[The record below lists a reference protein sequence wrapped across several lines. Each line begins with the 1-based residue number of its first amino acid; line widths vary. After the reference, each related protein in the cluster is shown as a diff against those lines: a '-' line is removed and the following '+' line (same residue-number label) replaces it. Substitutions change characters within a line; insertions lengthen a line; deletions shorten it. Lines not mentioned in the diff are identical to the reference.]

1 MKNLLPLFLF
11 LFISFG
17 VYSQANWA
25 WVNNAGGTG
34 DDRATAICRDNV
46 GNSYVTGS
54 FNGTVSFGSGNNLI
68 SYGGSDV
75 FIAKYNNNGQFQW
88 AKKAGSISNDKG
100 LDIKVDN
107 QGNILVLGWHEA
119 NSFFGTTELN
129 TDDGANSFI
138 AKYDNTGQLIWVK
151 KLGGYAR
158 SFSVDGA
165 DNIFIAAS
173 FSGAVKVENTS
184 ITSTGYDDIWFGK
197 FNSNGDLS
205 WIRKI
210 YGNNGDETPI
220 SIAISHDHKILLNGR
235 INGVCNFEG
244 GGVIYN
250 SGGSSKP
257 DMFLVKYDT
266 SGVFKWSRQFSAA
279 ISAESASNSLMVN
292 SSGEIIIA
300 GIFSENLNIGSS
312 IISSTGSTD
321 AFVTKLSSD
330 ANTAIWLKKIGT
342 PLNDGAFNVGL
353 DASDNVFIAGFYG
366 DSLTINNVLVPRPS
380 TSGAFIAK
388 YNNNGDFQWIKPI
401 KGNGAAYG
409 AGIHV
414 NSDGSAQICGRF
426 TTNANFHGTTI
437 NGSGNFDMF
446 VAKSEIIYTPPLK
459 ADFSTLLTTINQGST
474 IQFTDLSLGIPNS
487 WTWTI
492 QGVTP
497 TVYDVKNPSVTF
509 STPGTYDVKLSVSN
523 AFGETSEITKT
534 GYITV
539 VAYVDPC
546 NAIKFDGIDDYVDF
560 GNRSVLRFQSNFTI
574 EAWINPTEERGFPL
588 SFMNLTETVKN
599 GYGFGYEN
607 GKLRFLIQPLSMP
620 VEEWSELPGAN
631 LPLNE
636 WSHVAASYDGKI
648 VKFYLNGVL
657 TDSKTISTNV
667 QSITWSAL
675 PTGLYAGRYMA
686 TTPSEASYFKGII
699 DDIRLWKTV
708 RTPNEIAN
716 NYRAKLIGSEANL
729 VAYWNF
735 NEGEGLVTHGLGSN
749 SYDGNLKNGPVWVP
763 SSTSCWGVGIDEV
776 SMNDLFQV
784 YPNPFSD
791 EVIIENIPENSM
803 ITLFDVN
810 GKIVFQSFQNSSK
823 MLISTGFLNNGFYFL
838 NIQSENTTINR
849 KLIKINR

>member
-88 AKKAGSISNDKG
+88 AKKAGSSSNDKG

-119 NSFFGTTELN
+119 NSFFGTTQLN

-244 GGVIYN
+244 GGVISN
-250 SGGSSKP
+250 SGGPSNE

-266 SGVFKWSRQFSAA
+266 SGTFEWSRQFSAS
-279 ISAESASNSLMVN
+279 ISEDNASNSLTIN
-292 SSGEIIIA
+292 SSGEIIIT
-300 GIFSENLNIGSS
+300 GIFSGNLNIGSLL
-312 IISSTGSTD
+312 ISATASTD
-321 AFVTKLSSD
+321 AFIAKLSSD
-330 ANTAIWLKKIGT
+330 ASTTIWLNQIGT
-342 PLNDGAFNVGL
+342 PSADGALSVGV
-353 DASDNVFIAGFYG
+353 DNSKNVFITGFYG
-366 DSLTINNVLVPRPS
+366 DSLTINNVLVPKPS
-380 TSGAFIAK
+380 TSGAYIAK
-388 YNNNGDFQWIKPI
+388 YNNNGDFQWIKPV
-401 KGNGAAYG
+401 KGSGAASG
-409 AGIHV
+409 TGISV
-414 NSDGSAQICGRF
+414 NSDGSAQVCGRF
-426 TTNANFHGTTI
+426 TSNANFHGTTI
-437 NGSGNFDMF
+437 NGSGNFDLF
-446 VAKSEIIYTPPLK
+446 VAKSGITFTPPLK
-459 ADFSTLLTTINQGST
+459 ADFNTASTTINQGST
-474 IQFTDLSLGIPNS
+474 VQFNDLSVGAPNS

-497 TVYDVKNPSVTF
+497 SVYDVKNPSVTF
-509 STPGTYDVKLSVSN
+509 LSPGTYNVKLSVSN

-574 EAWINPTEERGFPL
+574 EAWINPAEERGYPL
-588 SFMNLTETVKN
+588 AFMNLSENVKN
-599 GYGFGYEN
+599 GYGFGYKN